1 MLEKWAVFK
10 LRRSEQI
17 TYGWLV
23 EELRDE
29 GWLLCDWLGVLRA
42 DSAELSATTAL

>member
-1 MLEKWAVFK
+1 MEKN
-10 LRRSEQI
+10 

-29 GWLLCDWLGVLRA
+29 GWLFCDWLGVLRG
-42 DSAELSATTAL
+42 DSVELSATTAL